1 MLPRVRAACG
11 VWAAGVG
18 LRPPCR
24 PLRVPPDPIFHPR
37 PEAAAVTAASQEAL
51 AQWSVMERAYEADLS
66 VLQWVEEL
74 EQRVLMADLQIRVG
88 GGVLGEVG
96 VPVRKG
102 GSQPHMGV
110 SALSTAVP

>member
-88 GGVLGEVG
+88 GGGPRVGGGVLG
-96 VPVRKG
+96 
-102 GSQPHMGV
+102 
-110 SALSTAVP
+110 